1 MLPMYHQSIIE
12 PIEIE
17 KQQTGAFLEKAPV
30 LNLI

>member
-12 PIEIE
+12 PTEIV